1 MNPNRVIQLAM
12 KTGSLLLESG
22 AETYRVEDTVVR
34 ICNTYG
40 MSDTS
45 CFCTQTGIMLSS
57 VYDGNSFAQ
66 VARIQS
72 RSTNLDRIGNLNQL
86 SRDAKVIAL
95 DDYAKRLDEIV
106 ATKTYS
112 LLMNIVFAG
121 ICTFGFTLINQ
132 GSIQDAIAGFTLGGI
147 VRFCTLYLENKGL
160 NSFFTT
166 SGCAFIITMSAVI
179 LESMNLITNRN
190 TVIVG
195 AIMLLVPG
203 LSITNALRDSIAG
216 DLVSGT
222 ARAVE
227 AFLIAVAVAVGSGIA
242 MTIWLSLGGI
252 I

>member
-1 MNPNRVIQLAM
+1 MNPNKVIQLSM

-22 AETYRVEDTVVR
+22 AETYRVEDTIVR

-45 CFCTQTGIMLSS
+45 CFCTQTGIMVSS
-57 VYDGNSFAQ
+57 ICEGTTYAQ

-72 RSTNLDRIGNLNQL
+72 RSTNLDRIGKLNQL
-86 SRDAKVIAL
+86 SRDANIITL
-95 DDYAKRLDEIV
+95 ETFETRLQGILE
-106 ATKTYS
+106 TKTYS
-112 LLMNIVFAG
+112 LWVNILFAA

-132 GSIQDAIAGFTLGGI
+132 GSIQDAIAGFTLGGL
-147 VRFCTLYLENKGL
+147 VRFCTLFLEKKGL

-179 LESMNLITNRN
+179 LENYNLITNRN

-227 AFLIAVAVAVGSGIA
+227 ALLIAVAVALGSGIA
-242 MTIWLSLGGI
+242 MTIWISLGGI